1 MLCKDILK
9 KHNLDNIILE
19 EFNDPTY
26 VMSYNHRDKTIRF
39 NRDTLFKD
47 YKNTSYGLSF
57 DEYIVIIMYHEIGH
71 ALDGSMDLIMQR
83 ISVHE
88 ETIINNF
95 GSENDYGYQ
104 RQQIIDDYMTLEI
117 NAWKIAEALIAEV
130 YLMTEF
136 HNIKNDSLEESEKFI
151 RDKVGRL

>member
-9 KHNLDNIILE
+9 KHNLNNIILE

-26 VMSYNHRDKTIRF
+26 VMSYNHRYKTIRF
-39 NRDTLFKD
+39 NSDTLFKD

-83 ISVHE
+83 IAVHE
-88 ETIINNF
+88 ETIINNI
-95 GSENDYGYQ
+95 GAGNDYSYQ

-117 NAWKIAEALIAEV
+117 DAWKIAEALIAEV
-130 YLMTEF
+130 SLMTEF